1 MRLPEISK
9 TIQVP
14 DNVDVSLEGKKVY
27 VKGANGSLTRDF
39 SFVTIAIE
47 GEGKK
52 VNVKGAKGSLTRDF
66 SFVPIAIEGEGK
78 NIRVW
83 AKWPRKKEAALV
95 GTIYSHIQN
104 MITGV
109 TKGYSYKLK
118 IVFSHFPI
126 SVKVQDK
133 SILIENF
140 TGERRARRVK
150 IIGDVKVKI
159 EPDDIIVEGVN
170 LEDVSQTAANI
181 EQATRVRRKDP
192 RVFLDGIYVYER
204 NEGVA

>member
-14 DNVDVSLEGKKVY
+14 DDVDLNLDGRKIT
-27 VKGANGSLTRDF
+27 VKGEKGTLMRDF
-39 SFVTIAIE
+39 SFAPISIE
-47 GEGKK
+47 ADGKS
-52 VNVKGAKGSLTRDF
+52 V
-66 SFVPIAIEGEGK
+66 
-78 NIRVW
+78 RVW
-83 AKWPRKKEAALV
+83 AEWPRKKEAALV

-104 MITGV
+104 MISGV
-109 TKGYSYKLK
+109 KKGFTYKLK

-133 SILIENF
+133 NLLIENF

-150 IIGDVKVKI
+150 IIGDVQVKI
-159 EPDDIIVEGVN
+159 ESEDIIVQGIN

-181 EQATRVRRKDP
+181 EQATKVKKKDP
-192 RVFLDGIYVYER
+192 RVFLDGIYVYEQ
-204 NEGVA
+204 NEGMA

>member
-14 DNVDVSLEGKKVY
+14 DNVDVSMDGKKI
-27 VKGANGSLTRDF
+27 
-39 SFVTIAIE
+39 SF
-47 GEGKK
+47 
-52 VNVKGAKGSLTRDF
+52 KGAKGSLTRDF
-66 SFVPIAIEGEGK
+66 SFAPVAIEGEGK

-133 SILIENF
+133 TVLIENF
-140 TGERRARRVK
+140 TGERRPRRVK
-150 IIGDVKVKI
+150 TLGDVKIKV
-159 EPDDIIVEGVN
+159 EAEDIIVEGVN

-204 NEGVA
+204 SEGVA

>member
-1 MRLPEISK
+1 
-9 TIQVP
+9 
-14 DNVDVSLEGKKVY
+14 
-27 VKGANGSLTRDF
+27 
-39 SFVTIAIE
+39 
-47 GEGKK
+47 
-52 VNVKGAKGSLTRDF
+52 
-66 SFVPIAIEGEGK
+66 
-78 NIRVW
+78 
-83 AKWPRKKEAALV
+83 
-95 GTIYSHIQN
+95 

-126 SVKVQDK
+126 SVKIQDK
-133 SILIENF
+133 SVLIENF
-140 TGERRARRVK
+140 TGERKARIVK

-159 EPDDIIVEGVN
+159 EPEDIIVEGVN

-192 RVFLDGIYVYER
+192 RVFLDGIYVYEK

>member
-14 DNVDVSLEGKKVY
+14 DNVDVNMDGKKISF
-27 VKGANGSLTRDF
+27 KG
-39 SFVTIAIE
+39 E
-47 GEGKK
+47 
-52 VNVKGAKGSLTRDF
+52 KGSLTRDF
-66 SFVPIAIEGEGK
+66 SFAPIGIEGEGK
-78 NIRVW
+78 SIRIW

-95 GTIYSHIQN
+95 GTIHSHIQN

-109 TKGYSYKLK
+109 TKGYPYKLK

-126 SVKVQDK
+126 SVKVQGK
-133 SILIENF
+133 TILIENF
-140 TGERRARRVK
+140 TGERKERRVK
-150 IIGDVKVKI
+150 TLGDVKIKI
-159 EPDDIIVEGVN
+159 EPDDIIVEGAN

-192 RVFLDGIYVYER
+192 RVFLDGIYVYEK
-204 NEGVA
+204 NEGAA

>member
-14 DNVDVSLEGKKVY
+14 DDVDATMDARKVT
-27 VKGANGSLTRDF
+27 VKGAHGTLTRDF
-39 SFVTIAIE
+39 SY
-47 GEGKK
+47 
-52 VNVKGAKGSLTRDF
+52 
-66 SFVPIAIEGEGK
+66 VPISMEANGK
-78 NIRVW
+78 EIRIW

-109 TKGYSYKLK
+109 VKGFSYKLK

-126 SVKVQDK
+126 SVKLQDK
-133 SILIENF
+133 TVLIENF

-159 EPDDIIVEGVN
+159 EPEDIIVEGVN

-181 EQATRVRRKDP
+181 EQATRVRKKDP

-204 NEGVA
+204 NEGFVK

>member
-14 DNVDVSLEGKKVY
+14 DGVEVKVEGRKVT
-27 VKGANGSLTRDF
+27 VNGAKGTLKRDF
-39 SFVTIAIE
+39 SY
-47 GEGKK
+47 
-52 VNVKGAKGSLTRDF
+52 
-66 SFVPIAIEGEGK
+66 VPISIDSESDKAV
-78 NIRVW
+78 RVW
-83 AKWPRKKEAALV
+83 AEWPRKKEASLV

-109 TKGYSYKLK
+109 EKGFSYKLK

-133 SILIENF
+133 SVSIENF
-140 TGERRARRVK
+140 TGERRARIAK
-150 IIGDVKVKI
+150 IIGDVKVKV
-159 EPDDIIVEGVN
+159 ESEDITVEGIN
-170 LEDVSQTAANI
+170 LENVSQTAANI
-181 EQATRVRRKDP
+181 EQATKVKKKDP

-204 NEGVA
+204 NEGMT